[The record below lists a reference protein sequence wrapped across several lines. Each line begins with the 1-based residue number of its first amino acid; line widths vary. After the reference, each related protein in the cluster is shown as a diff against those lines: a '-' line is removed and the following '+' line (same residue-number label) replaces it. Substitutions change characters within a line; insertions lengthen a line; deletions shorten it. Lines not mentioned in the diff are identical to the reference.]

1 MYLVMPES
9 VDQAIAVLV
18 ADDDPNIASLIAM
31 ECEEEGYQV
40 DVVSDGQQAILRLRD
55 GNYSLAVLD
64 WDMPMMSGYDVCR
77 RLRDKGS
84 HVPILMVTAKDDVDD
99 RVKALDAGA
108 DDYLC
113 KPFNVR
119 ELLARVRALVRRS
132 AVGQGDGDRLVFEV
146 IQLTRSEHRCFIAEQ
161 ETHLT
166 VREFNLLAALMERPG
181 QVFSRAQLIEK
192 VWGEDYF
199 GDESVV
205 DTYIKYLRVKLDKG
219 GARGLVQT
227 VRGVGFTLRSA

>member
-1 MYLVMPES
+1 MALVMPES
-9 VDQAIAVLV
+9 ADQVIAVLV

-40 DVVSDGQQAILRLRD
+40 DVVSDGQQAILKLRD
-55 GNYSLAVLD
+55 GRYSLAVLD

-77 RLRDKGS
+77 RLRDKGNY
-84 HVPILMVTAKDDVDD
+84 VPILMVTAKDDVDD
-99 RVKALDAGA
+99 RIRALDAGA

-132 AVGQGDGDRLVFEV
+132 TVGQGEGDRLVFDV
-146 IQLTRSEHRCFIAEQ
+146 IRLTRSEHRCFIAEQ

-192 VWGEDYF
+192 VWGEGYF

-205 DTYIKYLRVKLDKG
+205 DTYIKYLRAKLDKSG
-219 GARGLVQT
+219 VRGLVQT